1 MKPYEKQKI
10 MESKNK
16 ELITLIENAITVSNQ
31 VKLEENFECLNS
43 VINRLQK
50 LKIQV
55 SENQLPPSKGILTLG
70 LSRGVAD
77 WVSSLDSPL
86 LKAVGNIEK
95 YYQQN
100 F

>member
-1 MKPYEKQKI
+1 
-10 MESKNK
+10 MESKNQ
-16 ELITLIENAITVSNQ
+16 ELIKLIENAIAVSNQ
-31 VKLEENFECLNS
+31 IKLEKNADYLNN
-43 VINRLQK
+43 VINILQN
-50 LKIQV
+50 LKTQV
-55 SENQLPPSKGILTLG
+55 VENQLTSSEGVLTLG

-77 WVSSLDSPL
+77 WVDSLDSPL

>member
-1 MKPYEKQKI
+1 
-10 MESKNK
+10 MESKHQ
-16 ELITLIENAITVSNQ
+16 ELIKLIENAIAVSQ
-31 VKLEENFECLNS
+31 QIKLEKNADYLNN
-43 VINRLQK
+43 VINILQN
-50 LKIQV
+50 LKTQV
-55 SENQLPPSKGILTLG
+55 LENQLPPSEGVLTLG

-77 WVSSLDSPL
+77 WVGSLDSPL

>member
-1 MKPYEKQKI
+1 
-10 MESKNK
+10 MESKNH
-16 ELITLIENAITVSNQ
+16 ELIKLIENAIAVSNQ
-31 VKLEENFECLNS
+31 IKLEKNADYLNN
-43 VINRLQK
+43 VINILQN
-50 LKIQV
+50 LKTQV
-55 SENQLPPSKGILTLG
+55 VENQLTPSEGVLTLG

-77 WVSSLDSPL
+77 WVDSLDSPL

>member
-1 MKPYEKQKI
+1 

-16 ELITLIENAITVSNQ
+16 ELIKLIEKAIAVSNQ
-31 VKLEENFECLNS
+31 IKREENADHLNN
-43 VINRLQK
+43 VINVLQN
-50 LKIQV
+50 LKNQAL
-55 SENQLPPSKGILTLG
+55 ENQLPPSEGVLTLG

-86 LKAVGNIEK
+86 LTAVGNIEK

>member
-1 MKPYEKQKI
+1 VKPYEKQKI

>member
-1 MKPYEKQKI
+1 

-16 ELITLIENAITVSNQ
+16 ELIKLIENAIAVSNQ
-31 VKLEENFECLNS
+31 IKREENADHLNN
-43 VINRLQK
+43 VINV
-50 LKIQV
+50 LKNLKNQAL
-55 SENQLPPSKGILTLG
+55 ENQLPPSEGVLTLG

>member
-1 MKPYEKQKI
+1 

-16 ELITLIENAITVSNQ
+16 ELIKLIENALTVSNQ
-31 VKLEENFECLNS
+31 IKLEKNAEYLNN
-43 VINRLQK
+43 VINILQN
-50 LKIQV
+50 LKTQAL
-55 SENQLPPSKGILTLG
+55 ENQLPPSEGVLTLG

-77 WVSSLDSPL
+77 WVDSLDSPL

>member
-1 MKPYEKQKI
+1 

-16 ELITLIENAITVSNQ
+16 ELIKLIENAIAVSNQ
-31 VKLEENFECLNS
+31 IEREENADHLNN
-43 VINRLQK
+43 VINVLQN
-50 LKIQV
+50 LKTQAL
-55 SENQLPPSKGILTLG
+55 ENQLPPSKGVLTLG

-95 YYQQN
+95 YYQKN

>member
-1 MKPYEKQKI
+1 
-10 MESKNK
+10 MESKNQ
-16 ELITLIENAITVSNQ
+16 ELIKLIEAAIAVSQ
-31 VKLEENFECLNS
+31 Q
-43 VINRLQK
+43 IK
-50 LKIQV
+50 LKEDSDHLNNLTNIL
-55 SENQLPPSKGILTLG
+55 ENQLPPSEGVLTLG

-77 WVSSLDSPL
+77 WVNSLDSPL